1 MLHQQRTD
9 QKSDLY
15 LLTRLIE
22 TLKDLKILHQSFR
35 FRIKLAD
42 FDIDAKADVAALIL
56 DWFQVNE
63 SGKMPYFNKPCLRPI
78 ITYSIFLSLIV
89 SFWFFHCFA
98 FKYFLFERYL
108 AKISVHEHLQN
119 CIKEILI
126 GKLICL
132 CIMICFSDSQRS
144 RRSSEAFPSRLHGE
158 NESGMLKL
166 EIL

>member
-1 MLHQQRTD
+1 LQGNVESGELRASKVLLMLHQQRTD

-78 ITYSIFLSLIV
+78 INYSIFLILSL
-89 SFWFFHCFA
+89 F
-98 FKYFLFERYL
+98 
-108 AKISVHEHLQN
+108 
-119 CIKEILI
+119 
-126 GKLICL
+126 CL
-132 CIMICFSDSQRS
+132 
-144 RRSSEAFPSRLHGE
+144 
-158 NESGMLKL
+158 
-166 EIL
+166 